1 MYEEA
6 CYLTKMSQKL
16 KNHLVEDVFF
26 KNLPV
31 LCENPRKNNKSNIFL
46 VNLHLTFFSF
56 RFFTPSIRIR
66 ITTYADPH
74 HLIFPRLTAVIPCRT
89 GRRTPSPALNWL
101 GPPVWSQPLRQLWA
115 RWVNYRHCSMYST
128 TVLHKPGPSFLAS
141 SAYFGCIRHSCSDSL
156 FVQDPDLFFVQIH
169 LFFGGSHQ
177 NRSSPQHWCTSNSV
191 IRPFI
196 CAYESLIKT
205 ELLS

>member
-1 MYEEA
+1 MTCRRPGIQGRVQRVWHLTFAALPRDQVPPALTAVMKTSPSSGIRKQVSTPTKLANLDFVSLLFTMDFSLFMLRMYEEA
-6 CYLTKMSQKL
+6 CYFTKMSQKL

-56 RFFTPSIRIR
+56 RFFTPWIRIR

-89 GRRTPSPALNWL
+89 GRRTPSPALN
-101 GPPVWSQPLRQLWA
+101 
-115 RWVNYRHCSMYST
+115 
-128 TVLHKPGPSFLAS
+128 
-141 SAYFGCIRHSCSDSL
+141 
-156 FVQDPDLFFVQIH
+156 
-169 LFFGGSHQ
+169 
-177 NRSSPQHWCTSNSV
+177 
-191 IRPFI
+191 
-196 CAYESLIKT
+196 
-205 ELLS
+205 